1 MTGILGREA
10 VYSGQVI
17 TWDKAIASETRLG
30 PREYVMGTY
39 PIPPVAMP
47 GQYRFE

>member
-10 VYSGQVI
+10 VYSGQAV
-17 TWDKAIASETRLG
+17 DVGQGDAVQARLG
-30 PREYVMGTY
+30 PPEYAIGAY

-47 GQYRFE
+47 GQYRFD

>member
-10 VYSGQVI
+10 GYSGQAI
-17 TWDKAIASETRLG
+17 TWDKAMQVQARLG
-30 PREYVMGTY
+30 PPEYKFGAY

-47 GQYRFE
+47 GQYRFD